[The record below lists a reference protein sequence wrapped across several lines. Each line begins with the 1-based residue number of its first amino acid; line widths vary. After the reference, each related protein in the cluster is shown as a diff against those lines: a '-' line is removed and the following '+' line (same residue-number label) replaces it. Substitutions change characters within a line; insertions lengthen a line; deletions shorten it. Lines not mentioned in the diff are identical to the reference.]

1 MLLWFYDGE
10 DDDDAVGLPL
20 LWFGNQCTGNCISG
34 YIARKFVVT
43 VAGGLLAVGRYPAV
57 AEIDCCWGDITS
69 KLKYFSLIIH

>member
-10 DDDDAVGLPL
+10 DDDDDDDAVGLPL

-43 VAGGLLAVGRYPAV
+43 VAGGLLAVDTLPWR
-57 AEIDCCWGDITS
+57 
-69 KLKYFSLIIH
+69 KLIVVGVI